1 MKYATSRLLI
11 LTLLGLLSGC
21 AERQDANLPGN
32 VLAYLGRAAV
42 RGVAYDVAY
51 ANGLAYVADE
61 PFGISIYDLTDP
73 ASPVLVDSLALPS
86 PEVRLVSIDSS
97 GRVLAV
103 ENGSLRLFDLQT
115 GAYLMDVGSGLNA
128 EVEMIYD
135 GVDLK
140 VYICD
145 RSYTDGFHYQVFP
158 DTSSSDSLKLG
169 ALSYT
174 SGYTTWDPNK
184 ILNGFARIANDRVFV
199 TEDLYG
205 LLLLDLAASN
215 PAAILGEFNTP
226 GATRD
231 AAASGNLLC
240 LASGYEG
247 LLIWDITDPVNPSSL
262 AQLAITNATDIE
274 YVEISGQRA
283 YLLDTNDGAFAV
295 DISNPS
301 NPMLVG
307 QLPTSDPNNFC
318 LAGDLIL
325 IADQDMGLVVG
336 QILY

>member
-1 MKYATSRLLI
+1 
-11 LTLLGLLSGC
+11 
-21 AERQDANLPGN
+21 
-32 VLAYLGRAAV
+32 
-42 RGVAYDVAY
+42 VAYDVAY

-73 ASPVLVDSLALPS
+73 ASPLLVDSLALPS

-135 GVDLK
+135 GENLQI
-140 VYICD
+140 YISD

-158 DTSSSDSLKLG
+158 DTSSTDSLKLG
-169 ALSYT
+169 ALSYS
-174 SGYTTWDPNK
+174 SGYASFDPNK
-184 ILNGFARIANDRVFV
+184 LLYGFSRIADNRAYV

-205 LLLLDLAASN
+205 LLLLDLGIANQAG
-215 PAAILGEFNTP
+215 ILGEFNAP
-226 GATRD
+226 GETRD

-247 LLIWDITDPVNPSSL
+247 LLIWDITDPPNPAAL
-262 AQLAITNATDIE
+262 GQLAITNASNIE
-274 YVEISGQRA
+274 YVEIAGQRA

-301 NPMLVG
+301 NPALVG
-307 QLPTSDPNNFC
+307 ELLTSDPSNFC